1 MHTRYIAVICI
12 AALIFAVP
20 VAAQED
26 GDHTISASDE
36 YIGGHFARG
45 LSDSLYPAV
54 GLTMLHYLTGNSYD
68 KETGRQIADSIV
80 AAGGVTQLLKTT
92 IDDRRPF
99 PHSVNT
105 RGFPSGHA
113 ALPFAT
119 AKVVADRDEGLEVPA
134 YIVAGLISWSRH
146 QTLQHYWDQIIA
158 GAAIGYWAGHQASR
172 GRLHIFADSNPTN
185 GASSFCS
192 SPSGGAQMG
201 QPWVLYSVDF

>member
-1 MHTRYIAVICI
+1 MDIRYVALVCI
-12 AALIFAVP
+12 AALIFALP
-20 VAAQED
+20 VAAED
-26 GDHTISASDE
+26 DEHTISASDE
-36 YIGGHFARG
+36 YIGGRFARG

-54 GLTMLHYLTGNSYD
+54 GLTMLYYLTGDSYN

-80 AAGGVTQLLKTT
+80 ASGGITQLLKTT

-113 ALPFAT
+113 TLSFAT

-134 YIVAGLISWSRH
+134 YVAAGLISWSRH
-146 QTLQHYWDQIIA
+146 QTLQHHWHQILA

-172 GRLHIFADSNPTN
+172 GRLHIFADDNPAN
-185 GASSFCS
+185 GASSFAS
-192 SPSGGAQMG
+192 SDSVGGVELG
-201 QPWVLYSVDF
+201 QPWVIYSVDF